1 MDNFNWQEE
10 NVTAYIF
17 VQLRWLLVLYLRAY
31 ATILREHAGSTI
43 PTILE
48 GQPTEAYRTVL
59 RDLTVDLAE
68 QVVEFKASRTLEPN
82 RYHRPAL
89 TNTRQ
94 ALYLDSG
101 AGPRY
106 SNTPFYR
113 WLCV

>member
-1 MDNFNWQEE
+1 MC
-10 NVTAYIF
+10 VALIF
-17 VQLRWLLVLYLRAY
+17 QWGNGNKFKFEQLRWLLVLYLRAY

-48 GQPTEAYRTVL
+48 GQPTEAYRKVL

-82 RYHRPAL
+82 RYHRSAL
-89 TNTRQ
+89 ANQRQ

-101 AGPRY
+101 AGPR
-106 SNTPFYR
+106 
-113 WLCV
+113 